1 MKKTAKRLVL
11 NRETLGNLG
20 HNLEQVAGG
29 VTAVTDCGSQSCPAI
44 CTFSGYRTCVTCGG
58 TCGTNLC

>member
-1 MKKTAKRLVL
+1 MKKTAKRLML
-11 NRETLGNLG
+11 NRETLV
-20 HNLEQVAGG
+20 HLEQNPGQVAGG
-29 VTAVTDCGSQSCPAI
+29 VTAVTDCGSQSCPVL